1 MHTTKQ
7 LLELGIHAFES
18 DISNEKMKAFAFC
31 MQAAELGEYQ
41 AYYYLSHIVS
51 QGLGVPSNLHLAD
64 KYLLKA
70 SEYGIQ
76 GATFEL
82 LVNAFNQSNDSEA
95 VDKIYAQIKVLA
107 TAGHEASACWLED
120 DFIGIAI
127 CYLEGDGV
135 LRSRVAAL
143 IWLDEAIGSFNED
156 NFSELSAIVNM
167 FDKLPPE
174 TSKAVARI
182 QQKYGSADFCL
193 KKAWELLSSKQHLY
207 QSQAFSW
214 FKSSVEKGNQNGLKG
229 MAKCYAGGIGCDKD
243 DLEANRL
250 FHRLALKYEDI
261 DSAYDLALR
270 LDDKI
275 GNESGCTE
283 FGTAKEWYQFAGLRG
298 HIPSACNAV
307 QLFDRYSINKQA
319 SVYEQLLKV
328 AVKSGDPQI
337 CYDYSRQIA
346 QEAPKKS
353 RWYLRRAASGGSV
366 GAMYDVGR
374 QLLSNKSTS
383 KEGLTWLQNAGEKN
397 HTKAAYEL
405 GIYFSTLPE
414 DTEINITTAVKWL
427 EIAAKKSH
435 TDSMYQLGYCY
446 MYKKLEDTQEK
457 SLIAIDWYRKA
468 AEAKHPD
475 ATFELGWAYKNGYG
489 VAVDY
494 IKAKQWFKKASLL
507 EHDLADEELEELD
520 QLVWEF
526 YRDNK

>member
-1 MHTTKQ
+1 
-7 LLELGIHAFES
+7 
-18 DISNEKMKAFAFC
+18 MKAFAFC
-31 MQAAELGEYQ
+31 MQAGELGEYQ
-41 AYYYLSHIVS
+41 AYYYLSHILS
-51 QGLGVPSNLHLAD
+51 QGLGVPSNSQLAD

-70 SEYGIQ
+70 SEFGIQ
-76 GATFEL
+76 GAAFEL
-82 LVNAFNQSNDSEA
+82 LVNTFNQSNSSEV
-95 VDKIYAQIKVLA
+95 VDEIYAQIKVLA
-107 TAGHEASACWLED
+107 AAGHEASACWLED

-143 IWLDEAIGSFNED
+143 IWLDEAIGSFNEN

-193 KKAWELLSSKQHLY
+193 KKAWELLASKQYLY

-214 FKSSVEKGNQNGLKG
+214 FKSSVEKGNHNGLKG
-229 MAKCYAGGIGCDKD
+229 MAKCYAEGIGCEKD

-250 FHRLALKYEDI
+250 FHRLASKYEDI

-275 GNESGCTE
+275 GYESGRTK
-283 FGTAKEWYQFAGLRG
+283 FGPAKEWYQFAGLRG

-307 QLFDRYSINKQA
+307 QLFDNYSINEQA
-319 SVYEQLLKV
+319 SVYKQLLKV

-337 CYDYSRQIA
+337 LYEYSRQIA

-353 RWYLRRAASGGSV
+353 RRYLLCAASGGSV

-374 QLLSNKSTS
+374 QLLRDKSTL
-383 KEGLTWLQNAGEKN
+383 KEGLTWLHNAGEKN
-397 HTKAAYEL
+397 HTEAAYEL

-414 DTEINITTAVKWL
+414 DTKTNIKTAVRWL

-435 TDSMYQLGYCY
+435 TDSMYLLGDCY
-446 MYKKLEDTQEK
+446 MYKLENTQER

-475 ATFELGWAYKNGYG
+475 ATFELGWAHKNGYG
-489 VAVDY
+489 VSVDY

-507 EHDLADEELEELD
+507 EHDLAEGELEELD